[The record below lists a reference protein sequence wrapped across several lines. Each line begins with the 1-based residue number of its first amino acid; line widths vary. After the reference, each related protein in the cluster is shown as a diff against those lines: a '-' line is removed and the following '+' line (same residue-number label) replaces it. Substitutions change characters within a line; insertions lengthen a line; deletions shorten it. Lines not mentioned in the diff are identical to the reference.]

1 MNPMKVA
8 VLGAG
13 NWGSTLAHLAGANG
27 HDVHLWARDSLQVD
41 EINENHT
48 NKRSVPEL
56 RLSTNVRATSSL
68 KKAVVDASLVLM
80 VIPSQA
86 FRQVSRAAGEVLLPD
101 QVVIHATKGL
111 ERDTH
116 RRMSQLIQEET
127 CIRQLGVLS
136 GPNIAGEIALGQPA
150 GTVIASH
157 FPRVIE
163 VGRAAIAS
171 KQMMVFSGDDVV
183 GVELAGALKN
193 VVALAAGMAHAMQLG
208 ENVKALLVTRGLAE
222 ITRLGVALGAQPT
235 SFGGLAGF
243 GDLMVTCNSSRSRN
257 HRVGEALGRG
267 EKLDDVLADIGQ
279 VAEGVQTTRAAHQIA
294 KRHGIAAPLVERV
307 YRVLYENLP
316 VASALEELMLER
328 SGRDVGHLKLP

>member
-1 MNPMKVA
+1 MSRMKVA

-13 NWGSTLAHLAGANG
+13 NWGSTLSHLAGING
-27 HDVHLWARDSLQVD
+27 HDVHLWSRDPEQVE
-41 EINENHT
+41 EINTSHT
-48 NKRSVPEL
+48 NRRAVPEL
-56 RLSTNVRATSSL
+56 ELSKNVQATTKL
-68 KKAVVDASLVLM
+68 KHAIADASLVLM

-86 FRQVSRAAGEVLLPD
+86 FRQVCRAAGEVLLPD

-116 RRMSQLIQEET
+116 RRMSQLISEET
-127 CIRQLGVLS
+127 CVRQIGVLS

-163 VGRAAIAS
+163 VGRTVIAS
-171 KQMMVFSGDDVV
+171 RQMMVFSGDDVL

-193 VVALAAGMAHAMQLG
+193 VVALAAGMASAMALG
-208 ENVKALLVTRGLAE
+208 ENVKALIVTRGLAE
-222 ITRLGVALGAQPT
+222 ITRLGTALGAEAL

-267 EKLDDVLADIGQ
+267 EKLSEILERLGQ
-279 VAEGVQTTRAAHQIA
+279 VAEGVQTTLAAHQLA

-307 YRVLYENLP
+307 YRVLYEDLP
-316 VASALEELMLER
+316 VASALAELMQER
-328 SGRDVGHLKLP
+328 SGRDVGHLK